1 MPRLAQVET
10 VTSRDSAADSGDVA
24 VWARGVRKSFG
35 RVAAL
40 RGVDLDVQR
49 GQFLTILG
57 ANGSGKTT
65 FLRILATLASPTAG
79 SVRVGGIDPRRNA
92 PAVRRRIGV
101 VMHQP
106 LLYGDLTVGENLAF
120 YVRMHGLPDRGQ
132 RIGEA
137 LALLGMQSKL
147 DVKARTLSHGM
158 QKRVSIARALLHD
171 PSVLLLDEPESGL
184 DPEAV
189 EMLEQVLLS
198 PGERERRT
206 VVMTTHNLE
215 RGLTL
220 GDRVAI
226 LSHGRIAF
234 EGTRDSVTAA
244 ALRDAYARL
253 AETGP

>member
-10 VTSRDSAADSGDVA
+10 VTSRDSAAELGDVA
-24 VWARGVRKSFG
+24 IWTRGVRKSFG

-79 SVRVGGIDPRRNA
+79 SVRVEGIDPRRNA

-120 YVRMHGLPDRGQ
+120 YARMYGLPDRDH
-132 RIGEA
+132 RIDQA
-137 LALLGMQSKL
+137 LTSLGIQSKL

-189 EMLEQVLLS
+189 EMLEQALLS

-226 LSHGRIAF
+226 LSYGRIAF
-234 EGTRDSVTAA
+234 QGTRGGVTAA
-244 ALRDAYARL
+244 GLRDAYTRL
-253 AETGP
+253 TGPAS